1 MGVANAKDTT
11 AKTDRAET
19 SKGIFRMKEGYRYA
33 IRLMNRKE
41 EQEQEPDIYIYIF
54 PLIQIYPT
62 ITDMLQG
69 EKIRR
74 ARLSRQPE
82 GEFYRELIK
91 WRAKPNWAN
100 FRDTL

>member
-41 EQEQEPDIYIYIF
+41 EQTKNKNKNQIF
-54 PLIQIYPT
+54 IFI
-62 ITDMLQG
+62 
-69 EKIRR
+69 
-74 ARLSRQPE
+74 S
-82 GEFYRELIK
+82 FH
-91 WRAKPNWAN
+91 
-100 FRDTL
+100 

>member
-41 EQEQEPDIYIYIF
+41 EQPRTRTRTRYLYLYLSIN
-54 PLIQIYPT
+54 PNLPHHH
-62 ITDMLQG
+62 G
-69 EKIRR
+69 HV
-74 ARLSRQPE
+74 AR
-82 GEFYRELIK
+82 
-91 WRAKPNWAN
+91 
-100 FRDTL
+100 